1 MLRFLNIVWILSLC
15 SALYAKPYVW
25 MELQDQL
32 ISMFNTSNI
41 KELSKNFDKRLKVTL
56 DNEEN
61 IYSNVQA
68 EIVIRNFLTKLEDKK
83 FCCIKRLDID
93 DETFY
98 ITGKLTCSTGTY
110 KTFIF
115 LSEEEEVEIIRE
127 IKFEK
132 I

>member
-1 MLRFLNIVWILSLC
+1 
-15 SALYAKPYVW
+15 

-32 ISMFNTSNI
+32 ISMFNSSNI
-41 KELSKNFDKRLKVTL
+41 KELSKNFDKRIKVTV

-68 EIVIRNFLTKLEDKK
+68 EIVLRNFLIKLEDKK

-93 DETFY
+93 EETFY
-98 ITGKLTCSTGTY
+98 ITGKLTSTSGTY

-115 LSEEEEVEIIRE
+115 LSEEEDAEIIRE